1 MVILRSHG
9 TALLSGPPPR
19 TPPRRTAMAI
29 MCSHE
34 SVIMSNVSAPVFLEE
49 LERSGGSAVWSK
61 CPLGSAP
68 ARPPASNEE
77 AEPKR
82 RATASGARASSLP
95 SRPFTAFDHPGSAP
109 MALLQAWWRRTFPVD
124 GHLSVDDLVRGK
136 LEREAPSEVDAE
148 VFLEELGKP
157 AFETALE
164 EVDGSVAA
172 ALLRTWWRGRVPD
185 PDGWWTQSVLDS
197 GDAFWWRES
206 ETAEGGMEVRLN
218 DPRNASSEEAEGG
231 GAGGGSAWTSG
242 MLESGAPARSR
253 WPLGSARARL
263 VRLLG
268 ARLAALASSAL
279 PG

>member
-1 MVILRSHG
+1 
-9 TALLSGPPPR
+9 
-19 TPPRRTAMAI
+19 
-29 MCSHE
+29 
-34 SVIMSNVSAPVFLEE
+34 
-49 LERSGGSAVWSK
+49 
-61 CPLGSAP
+61 
-68 ARPPASNEE
+68 
-77 AEPKR
+77 
-82 RATASGARASSLP
+82 
-95 SRPFTAFDHPGSAP
+95 

-157 AFETALE
+157 AFETELD

-218 DPRNASSEEAEGG
+218 DPRNASSEAEGG
-231 GAGGGSAWTSG
+231 GAGDGSAWTSG
-242 MLESGAPARSR
+242 MLESGAPARSK
-253 WPLGSARARL
+253 WPLGSAQGSARAPPRGAPGGSGQLGTPRARPSHWAPRRCL
-263 VRLLG
+263 CCLG
-268 ARLAALASSAL
+268 RA
-279 PG
+279 

>member
-1 MVILRSHG
+1 M
-9 TALLSGPPPR
+9 
-19 TPPRRTAMAI
+19 
-29 MCSHE
+29 
-34 SVIMSNVSAPVFLEE
+34 
-49 LERSGGSAVWSK
+49 
-61 CPLGSAP
+61 
-68 ARPPASNEE
+68 
-77 AEPKR
+77 
-82 RATASGARASSLP
+82 
-95 SRPFTAFDHPGSAP
+95 
-109 MALLQAWWRRTFPVD
+109 
-124 GHLSVDDLVRGK
+124 RGK

-157 AFETALE
+157 AFETELD

-218 DPRNASSEEAEGG
+218 DPRNASSEAEGG
-231 GAGGGSAWTSG
+231 GAGDGSAWTSG
-242 MLESGAPARSR
+242 MLESGAPARSK

-279 PG
+279 PGRGPATGLPAAASAASAALEPAASKVAFSLPPLTIQVHPSGGASATRSPMA